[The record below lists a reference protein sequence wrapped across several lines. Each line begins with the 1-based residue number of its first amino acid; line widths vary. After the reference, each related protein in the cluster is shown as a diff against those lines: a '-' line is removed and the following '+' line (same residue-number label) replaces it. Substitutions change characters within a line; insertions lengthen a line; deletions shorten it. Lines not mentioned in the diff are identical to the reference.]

1 MKNLLKFAAVAAL
14 AYSTSVFG
22 AKEVSMT
29 GEGKCL
35 KCALKKSEK
44 CQNVLEVKDGD
55 KTKLY
60 WLVGPVSKEYH
71 HDNLC
76 SATKKITVTGELKE
90 EDGNQKIEVAKIVD
104 AK

>member
-1 MKNLLKFAAVAAL
+1 MKNTLKLAVIAAL

-22 AKEVSMT
+22 AKEVTLT

-35 KCALKKSEK
+35 KCGLHKADK
-44 CQNVLEVKDGD
+44 CQNVLEVKEGD
-55 KTKLY
+55 KTKTY
-60 WLVGPVSKEYH
+60 WLVGKVSKDYH

-76 SATKKITVTGELKE
+76 SATKKITVTGEVKE
-90 EDGNQKIEVAKIVD
+90 EDGTMKVEVTKIED

>member
-1 MKNLLKFAAVAAL
+1 MKTTLKLAVIAAL
-14 AYSTSVFG
+14 AYSTTTFA
-22 AKEVSMT
+22 AKEVTLT

-35 KCALKKSEK
+35 KCALKKADK
-44 CQNVLEVKDGD
+44 CQNVLEVKEGD

-60 WLVGPVSKEYH
+60 WLVGPVSKDYH

-76 SATKKITVTGELKE
+76 SATKKITVTGEVKE
-90 EDGNQKIEVAKIVD
+90 EDGTLKVQVAKIED